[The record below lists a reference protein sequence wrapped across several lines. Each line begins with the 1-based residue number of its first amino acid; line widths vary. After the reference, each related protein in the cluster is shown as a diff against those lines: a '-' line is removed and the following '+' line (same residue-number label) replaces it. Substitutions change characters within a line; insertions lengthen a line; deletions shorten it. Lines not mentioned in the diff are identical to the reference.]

1 MLDIIL
7 MLLFELIEKPNLP
20 DNYKESTWEKL
31 KEAVEAIHASKSI
44 SSSLEELY
52 KAVENLCSHNM
63 SQALYEKLREVC
75 ESHVRSNINQ
85 FVKYPFIIFNLLMI
99 TVVST

>member
-1 MLDIIL
+1 MPDIIL
-7 MLLFELIEKPNLP
+7 MHLFALIEKPNLP

-63 SQALYEKLREVC
+63 SQVLYEKLREVC
-75 ESHVRSNINQ
+75 ESHVKSNINQ
-85 FVKYPFIIFNLLMI
+85 FVRYPFIILSHLLI
-99 TVVST
+99 DYS